1 MAKEIYNEHIRYT
14 GKNPL
19 GFENIGRLLV
29 RFAVPAITSMVVN
42 AIYNIVDQIFIGQ
55 GVGYLGN
62 AATTIAFP
70 IVTILLAI
78 STLIGAGG
86 SAFASIKLGERDD
99 KQAERVLGNALV
111 LCITFGLFIT
121 ILGLSF
127 LEPLIRLFGAQDTT
141 MIYAKD
147 YTIYILLAAPFNI
160 LGVALSNFARTDG
173 NPMLS
178 MYSLVAGAVLNIIL
192 DPIFIFIFKWG
203 VMGAALA
210 TAISQV
216 VTAVILLWYFARHS
230 NMRITRDSVKL
241 SLGVCRNIAVLGI
254 SSCVLNVATTFLNIV
269 LNNSLVKYGNMTDV
283 GGDVALSAMGIVL
296 KISMIIISVC
306 IGIGI
311 GSQPILGFNKG
322 AGQPERVRKTY
333 LLAACSA
340 LMVTILGWVMCQS
353 IPHILLRLFEN
364 SDSTFMYFGVRCMR
378 IYMGGVFVAG
388 LQIVTTNYF
397 QATGQPLK
405 ANFMSMLRQV
415 ILLIPL
421 LFILPRFMGLDGVL
435 YAGMFS
441 DLMCGIIVSIVATS
455 EIKKL
460 NKSIKKIKGN
470 A

>member
-1 MAKEIYNEHIRYT
+1 MNKEKYVEEIRYT
-14 GKNPL
+14 GTNPL
-19 GFENIGRLLV
+19 GLQPIGRLLV
-29 RFAVPAITSMVVN
+29 RFALPAITSMVVN

-86 SAFASIKLGERDD
+86 SAYASIKLGERDD

-111 LCITFGLFIT
+111 LCVT
-121 ILGLSF
+121 LGLLLMVLGLMF
-127 LEPLIRLFGAQDTT
+127 LEPLIRLFGAQDST
-141 MIYAKD
+141 MAYAKN
-147 YTIYILLAAPFNI
+147 YTVYILLAAPFNV

-216 VTAVILLWYFARHS
+216 VSAVILLWYFTRRS
-230 NMRITRDSVKL
+230 NMRFTKESVKL
-241 SLGVCRNIAVLGI
+241 SCGVCKNIAALGI
-254 SSCVLNVATTFLNIV
+254 SSCVLNIATTFLNIV

-283 GGDVALSAMGIVL
+283 GGDMALSAMGIVL

-311 GSQPILGFNKG
+311 GSQPVLGFNKG
-322 AGQPERVRKTY
+322 ANQPERVRKAY
-333 LLAACSA
+333 LLAAGSA
-340 LMVTILGWVMCQS
+340 LAITILGWVMCQT
-353 IPHILLRLFEN
+353 IPHILLRLFEKN
-364 SDSTFMYFGVRCMR
+364 DGEFMDFGIRCMR

-397 QATGQPLK
+397 QATGQPIK
-405 ANFMSMLRQV
+405 ANFMSLLRQI

-421 LFILPRFMGLDGVL
+421 LLILPKFMGLDGIL

-441 DLMCGIIVSIVATS
+441 DLICGVVVSIVAFY

-460 NKSIKKIKGN
+460 NKSIIELKGD

>member
-1 MAKEIYNEHIRYT
+1 MNKERYLEGIRYKGT
-14 GKNPL
+14 NPL
-19 GFENIGRLLV
+19 GFEPIGQLLV
-29 RFAVPAITSMVVN
+29 RFALPAITSMIVN
-42 AIYNIVDQIFIGQ
+42 AIYNIVDQIFIGR

-70 IVTILLAI
+70 IVTIMLAI

-86 SAFASIKLGERDD
+86 SAYASIKMGERDD
-99 KQAERVLGNALV
+99 KQAERVLGNSFV
-111 LCITFGLFIT
+111 LSILFGVIIMGFG
-121 ILGLSF
+121 ILF
-127 LEPLIRLFGAQDTT
+127 LEPLVELFGAQETT
-141 MIYAKD
+141 ITYAKD
-147 YTIYILLAAPFNI
+147 YTLYILLAAPFNI

-192 DPIFIFIFKWG
+192 DPIFIFVFDWG

-216 VTAVILLWYFARHS
+216 VSAVILLIYFARYS
-230 NMRITRDSVKL
+230 NMRFTKESVRLKFGVCKNIAI
-241 SLGVCRNIAVLGI
+241 LGV
-254 SSCVLNVATTFLNIV
+254 SSCVLNVATTFLNVV
-269 LNNSLVKYGNMTDV
+269 LNNSLLKYGNMTEV
-283 GGDVALSAMGIVL
+283 GGDMALSAMGIVL

-311 GSQPILGFNKG
+311 GSQPVLGFNKG
-322 AGQPERVRKTY
+322 ANQPERVRRAY
-333 LLAACSA
+333 LLAAGSA
-340 LMVTILGWVMCQS
+340 LLVTIFGWVMCQT
-353 IPHILLRLFEN
+353 IPRILLSFFEKDN
-364 SDSTFMYFGVRCMR
+364 NTFMDFGVRCMR

-405 ANFMSMLRQV
+405 ANFMSLLRQI

-421 LFILPRFMGLDGVL
+421 ILILPKFMGLDGIL

-441 DLMCGIIVSIVATS
+441 DLICGVVVSIVAFS

-460 NKSIKKIKGN
+460 NKSIIELKGN

>member
-1 MAKEIYNEHIRYT
+1 MSGEKYAEEIRYK
-14 GKNPL
+14 GSNPL
-19 GFENIGRLLV
+19 GLEPIGELLL
-29 RFAVPAITSMVVN
+29 RFALPAITSMVVN
-42 AIYNIVDQIFIGQ
+42 AIYNIVDQIFIGR
-55 GVGYLGN
+55 GVGYIGN

-70 IVTILLAI
+70 IVTIILAI

-86 SAFASIKLGERDD
+86 SAYASIKLGERDD
-99 KQAERVLGNALV
+99 KQAERVLGNAFV
-111 LCITFGLFIT
+111 LCLTFGLLLMIFGIT
-121 ILGLSF
+121 F

-141 MIYAKD
+141 LVYARD
-147 YTIYILLAAPFNI
+147 YTIYILLAAPFNM

-178 MYSLVAGAVLNIIL
+178 MYSLVAGAVLNLIL
-192 DPIFIFIFKWG
+192 DPIFIFVFKWG

-216 VTAVILLWYFARHS
+216 VSALILIWYFTRRS
-230 NMRITRDSVKL
+230 NMRFTKDSVKL
-241 SLGVCRNIAVLGI
+241 KFSICKNIATLGI

-269 LNNSLVKYGNMTDV
+269 LNNSLVKYGELSGV
-283 GGDVALSAMGIVL
+283 GGEVALSAMGIVL

-322 AGQPERVRKTY
+322 ANQPERVRKTY
-333 LLAACSA
+333 LLAAGSA
-340 LMVTILGWVMCQS
+340 LAVTILGWVMCQT
-353 IPHILLRLFEN
+353 IPHILLSLFEKN
-364 SDSTFMYFGVRCMR
+364 NVAFMDFGVRCMR

-405 ANFMSMLRQV
+405 ANFMSLLRQI

-421 LFILPRFMGLDGVL
+421 LIILPNFMGLDGVL
-435 YAGMFS
+435 YAGMYS
-441 DLMCGIIVSIVATS
+441 DLTCGFVVALVAFF

-460 NKSIKKIKGN
+460 NKSILAIKGN
-470 A
+470 V

>member
-1 MAKEIYNEHIRYT
+1 MNKTKYSEEIRYT
-14 GKNPL
+14 GTNPL
-19 GFENIGRLLV
+19 GLEPIGRLLV
-29 RFAVPAITSMVVN
+29 RFALPAITSMVVN

-99 KQAERVLGNALV
+99 KQAERVFGNALV
-111 LCITFGLFIT
+111 LCVTLGLFVMIFGLA
-121 ILGLSF
+121 F

-141 MIYAKD
+141 MSYSKD

-178 MYSLVAGAVLNIIL
+178 MYSLVSGAVLNILL

-216 VTAVILLWYFARHS
+216 VSAVILLLYFTRYS
-230 NMRITRDSVKL
+230 NMRFTKDSVKL
-241 SLGVCRNIAVLGI
+241 SLSVCKNIAVLGV
-254 SSCVLNVATTFLNIV
+254 SSCVLNIATTFLNVV
-269 LNNSLVKYGNMTDV
+269 LNNSLLKYGNMTDV
-283 GGDVALSAMGIVL
+283 GGDMALSAMGIVL

-311 GSQPILGFNKG
+311 GSQPVLGFNKG
-322 AGQPERVRKTY
+322 ANQPERVRRAY
-333 LLAACSA
+333 LLAAGAA

-353 IPHILLRLFEN
+353 IPHILLSFFEKDN
-364 SDSTFMYFGVRCMR
+364 TTFMDFGVRCMR

-405 ANFMSMLRQV
+405 ANFMSLLRQI

-421 LFILPRFMGLDGVL
+421 LLILPKFIGLDGVL

-441 DLMCGIIVSIVATS
+441 DLTCGVVVSVVAFF

-460 NKSIKKIKGN
+460 NKSIIELKGN